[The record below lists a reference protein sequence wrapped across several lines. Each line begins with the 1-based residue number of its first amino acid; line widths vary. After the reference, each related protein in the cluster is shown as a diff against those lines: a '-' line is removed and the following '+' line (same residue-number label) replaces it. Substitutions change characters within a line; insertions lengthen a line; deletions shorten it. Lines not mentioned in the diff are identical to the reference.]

1 MDHIENQSQEFRTRL
16 QENALLICPW
26 GEKGAFASDNAN
38 IYKRLVSP
46 KLRPKIRKLSSN
58 LTKIFSPPFPPKKVI
73 DTLGAGDSF
82 VGSTIHMLNKE
93 ESLERKQFIFLGHRN
108 L

>member
-1 MDHIENQSQEFRTRL
+1 MAENPVQEFRTRL

-26 GEKGAFASDNAN
+26 GEKGAFASDNQN

-46 KLRPKIRKLSSN
+46 RHEKVGLN
-58 LTKIFSPPFPPKKVI
+58 TKTFSPPFPPTKVI

-82 VGSTIHMLNKE
+82 VGSTIHMLNKK
-93 ESLERKQFIFLGHRN
+93 ESLERQQFLFLDH
-108 L
+108 LK